1 MMGTLATLLAGRKIP
16 TPEHLYWADVEGD
29 IESVDDVL
37 RIMRIRVNMHLKCPE
52 AKADDAREAFAN
64 YITRC
69 PAAQSVRKCIRL
81 EDALIL
87 ERQAGRSDPSRQEET
102 K

>member
-1 MMGTLATLLAGRKIP
+1 MMGTLATLMAGKKIP

-29 IESVDDVL
+29 IENVGGVL
-37 RIMRIRVNMHLKCPE
+37 KITTIRVKMHLKCPE
-52 AKADDAREAFAN
+52 EKMDDAKEAFAN

-69 PAAQSVRKCIRL
+69 PAAQSIKDCIKL
-81 EDALIL
+81 QDELIF
-87 ERQAGRSDPSRQEET
+87 E

>member
-1 MMGTLATLLAGRKIP
+1 MMGTLATLMAGKKIP

-29 IESVDDVL
+29 IEDAGGVL
-37 RIMRIRVNMHLKCPE
+37 KITTIRVTMHLKCPE
-52 AKADDAREAFAN
+52 EKAADAKEAFAN

-69 PAAQSVRKCIRL
+69 PAAQSVKDCIRL
-81 EDALIL
+81 QDELIF
-87 ERQAGRSDPSRQEET
+87 E